1 LRTSFLSQQTSR
13 IRDCSTI
20 SIGRLALKAMNLSFS
35 GRVSSRFHR
44 SLYLEL
50 EEGYCCL
57 VSGHLSAGPI
67 NVVTTSIDQFDI
79 IMPDTDVFFVDE
91 EVLIGDQLRLNT
103 GGTPVWKPK
112 SVNWSETTLAQGL
125 HNLDML
131 CFGRNPDQGL
141 SGLVWPSA
149 FSTKLSPEL
158 EKAKPV
164 FNSLID
170 WLRQGMIPKSSCLP
184 PKEILNLLGL
194 GPGLTPSGDDFLVGF
209 LVALSILDRQ
219 DLMAGI
225 CEIIQPLISELTG
238 PISGLH
244 ILAAKDGEASEV
256 LHQALN
262 SILVGGYDEISECL
276 NAVSLVGHTSG
287 WDALAGAIT
296 VLRESA
302 LVKP

>member
-1 LRTSFLSQQTSR
+1 
-13 IRDCSTI
+13 
-20 SIGRLALKAMNLSFS
+20 
-35 GRVSSRFHR
+35 
-44 SLYLEL
+44 
-50 EEGYCCL
+50 
-57 VSGHLSAGPI
+57 
-67 NVVTTSIDQFDI
+67 
-79 IMPDTDVFFVDE
+79 MPDTDVFFVDE
-91 EVLIGDQLRLNT
+91 GILIGDQLRVKLS
-103 GGTPVWKPK
+103 GTPVWKPQ
-112 SVNWSETTLAQGL
+112 SVDWSETTLAQGL
-125 HNLDML
+125 FNLDML
-131 CFGRNPDQGL
+131 CLGRNPDQGL
-141 SGLVWPSA
+141 SRLVWPSG
-149 FSTKLSPEL
+149 SSSVLSPEL
-158 EKAKPV
+158 ERAQPV
-164 FNSLID
+164 FNSLTD
-170 WLRQGMIPKSSCLP
+170 WLRQAMTSKSSFLP
-184 PKEILNLLGL
+184 PNEIINLLGL